1 MREAIS
7 NAAELGALLGG
18 PRIVD
23 ESVREKMR
31 DILAEIRAG
40 RFAEELRQE
49 EASGYARLE
58 KARSEARRSRL
69 NDTFRRLSASEN

>member
-18 PRIVD
+18 PRLID
-23 ESVREKMR
+23 ENVKRKMR
-31 DILAEIRAG
+31 EILGEIRAG

-49 EASGYARLE
+49 EASGYRRLE
-58 KARSEARRSRL
+58 KARQDARQTL
-69 NDTFRRLSASEN
+69 LEQTYRRLCSAEG

>member
-18 PRIVD
+18 PRLID
-23 ESVREKMR
+23 DNIRDKMR

-49 EASGYARLE
+49 EASGYRRLE
-58 KARSEARRSRL
+58 RARDNARQTLLEKTYRRL
-69 NDTFRRLSASEN
+69 NHPEG